1 MLKEKS
7 LKELSSIKDTML
19 VRDNEYNLNPY
30 SGYHYIATGLNW
42 QPVSLQ
48 DVITGEY
55 NTELQL
61 LDEQTTDI
69 LETNKQEW
77 LKKVAQMPSCYQYLK
92 ENIHE

>member
-1 MLKEKS
+1 M
-7 LKELSSIKDTML
+7 
-19 VRDNEYNLNPY
+19 
-30 SGYHYIATGLNW
+30 
-42 QPVSLQ
+42 SLQ

-77 LKKVAQMPSCYQYLK
+77 LKKVAQIPSCYQYLK